1 MQLKRRTI
9 WQISLITVIRVI
21 MSTGFRMV
29 FPFQPY
35 IMEGL
40 GIELKHIARL
50 ASGQS
55 AIGIISPFIATVAD
69 RRGRKAGMLAGLLF
83 FSLGLL
89 IVVFYPTVIGF
100 TFFLLFSSL
109 GKFVFDPSA
118 QAYFSDRVP
127 YRNRGLLFGLTE
139 MSWSAAFFLGV
150 PIMGVLISRSGWSSP
165 FNLLAF
171 LGGISLLSIFIIIPG
186 EGTSSGSGPALFQ
199 NIRNVILTPA
209 ALAAFGVTFFIC
221 MGNQIINLTF
231 GVWLEETFAF
241 QAAALGGA
249 SALIGISE
257 LVGEGGVSL
266 IADILTKK
274 RSVFWGLVTN
284 GVVAVFLPFLGRMQ
298 FGALAGLFL
307 YYLTFEFTI
316 VCMIPLMSGI
326 LPASRTTVM
335 AMFVASAS
343 LGRVFSGLFT
353 ASLYGRGFVVS
364 SFVVGGLSIFAL
376 IAHHFIVV
384 QEDQ

>member
-1 MQLKRRTI
+1 M
-9 WQISLITVIRVI
+9 ITAIRVI

-55 AIGIISPFIATVAD
+55 AIGLISPFIASVAD
-69 RRGRKAGMLAGLLF
+69 RRGRKVGMLLGLVF
-83 FSLGLL
+83 FTMGLL
-89 IVVFYPTVIGF
+89 IVVFYPSVIGF
-100 TFFLLFSSL
+100 TFFFLLSSL

-127 YRNRGLLFGLTE
+127 YKHRGLLFGLTE

-150 PIMGVLISRSGWSSP
+150 PIVGLLISRSGWSSP
-165 FNLLAF
+165 FKLLAF
-171 LGGISLLSIFIIIPG
+171 LGGISLFAIIIIIPG
-186 EGTSSGSGPALFQ
+186 GGTSSESRYKLFQ
-199 NIRNVILTPA
+199 NIRNVILA
-209 ALAAFGVTFFIC
+209 SAVVAGFGVTFFIC

-231 GVWLEETFAF
+231 GVWLEESFAF

-257 LVGEGGVSL
+257 FIGEGGVSL
-266 IADILTKK
+266 IADTLTKK

-284 GVVAVFLPFLGRMQ
+284 GIVAVLLPFLGRMQ
-298 FGALAGLFL
+298 FGALVGLFL

-316 VCMIPLMSGI
+316 VCMIPLLSGI

-353 ASLYGRGFVVS
+353 ASLYERGFVVS
-364 SFVVGGLSIFAL
+364 SFVVGGLSICAL

-384 QEDQ
+384 QENH